1 MSAVLEALV
10 APLRRSPFM
19 VEIAD
24 LLHAEVEAER
34 ALRRKF
40 YAEMT
45 PEQKVEFI
53 GGEIIRHSPARN
65 VHLDVTLNISQL
77 VTAFV
82 RSRRIGEVKVEKCLV
97 SFPRNDYEP
106 DIVFFGK
113 EQSKKF
119 KPGTMRFPVPD
130 FIVEVLSESTEA
142 RDRGTKFEDYAA
154 HGVAEYWIVDAER
167 RVIEQYLLRDG
178 AWQLEIK
185 ASTGE
190 IRSTA
195 IPGFTAPVKAFFHA
209 EENLAAL
216 QVILSESVS

>member
-10 APLRRSPFM
+10 APLRKSPFYA
-19 VEIAD
+19 EIAD
-24 LLHAEVEAER
+24 LLHAEVAAER
-34 ALRRKF
+34 AIRRRF

-45 PEQKVEFI
+45 PELKVEFI
-53 GGEIIRHSPARN
+53 GGQIIMHSPARN
-65 VHLDVTLNISQL
+65 VHLDVTKFTLHLIDIYVCHKNLGQ
-77 VTAFV
+77 
-82 RSRRIGEVKVEKCLV
+82 VKSEKCLV

-113 EQSKKF
+113 EKSKKL

-142 RDRGTKFEDYAA
+142 RDRGIKFDDYAA

-178 AWQLEIK
+178 SYQLEVK

-195 IPGFTAPVKAFFHA
+195 IPGFIAPVKAFFLA

-216 QVILSESVS
+216 QIILGSTKR

>member
-1 MSAVLEALV
+1 MNAVLEALV
-10 APLRRSPFM
+10 APLRKSPFYA
-19 VEIAD
+19 EIAD

-53 GGEIIRHSPARN
+53 GGEIIMHSPARN
-65 VHLDVTLNISQL
+65 VHLDVTKYTLQL
-77 VTAFV
+77 IDVYV
-82 RSRRIGEVKVEKCLV
+82 RRTQLGEVKSEKCLV
-97 SFPRNDYEP
+97 AFPRNDYEP

-113 EQSKKF
+113 EKSQKL
-119 KPGTMRFPVPD
+119 KPSTMRFPVPD

-142 RDRGTKFEDYAA
+142 RDRGIKFDDYAA

-178 AWQLEIK
+178 TYCLEVK

-209 EENLAAL
+209 GENLAAL
-216 QVILSESVS
+216 QTILSERHT